1 MSSRPSLVSDVC
13 ELLRSLL
20 FPFELCAPYVPRL
33 TEPFMSC
40 LEFPGAIFVGIHD
53 DGCPGGLA
61 AVVRK
66 TPPDDSII
74 VDLDSSTISCS
85 GNRYVLSF
93 QGELLIIETAL
104 YSSNMALCSIRYEV
118 LTSAWDII
126 PRSAR
131 HNLVSEL
138 ETLCRDAGIVP
149 GQEPLDSL
157 VDSAFDATLPNGLVE
172 DFDVIPDHHKSR
184 EPLDDRGLRDA
195 FLRFFCSVL
204 RGYERF
210 LVVPDADFLISGN
223 DWFDTEE
230 FKKSATRENRAY
242 INSFVKTQ
250 LFQSFIQRRTEDSDL
265 RIAMFDECLAEYLSA
280 PMPYGRLGGDVETVA
295 SADNSQP
302 HMLYSLLVDQSASAP
317 FSGVPIGDVPGA
329 FQDELTMKIFKRNG
343 DELSKDGRDSDF
355 DSSCYSLGQP
365 SLSAVTDTSDRVLH
379 KETMGS
385 GVLLSIRNSES
396 LMTPAGDVITAP
408 ARTDLPDGVQFI
420 YCVDGN
426 PCFPHRLNKSLFLP
440 REPDSWLVEMSKTAP
455 NPSLVRSEREVEKA
469 NRRRKSSIS
478 HRGFQTQKR
487 CLWQLPKLMVRIL
500 ICSYSFSLYLFRNQ
514 HPSSLSRVSKLRGSI
529 S

>member
-1 MSSRPSLVSDVC
+1 MN
-13 ELLRSLL
+13 
-20 FPFELCAPYVPRL
+20 FY
-33 TEPFMSC
+33 
-40 LEFPGAIFVGIHD
+40 
-53 DGCPGGLA
+53 
-61 AVVRK
+61 
-66 TPPDDSII
+66 
-74 VDLDSSTISCS
+74 
-85 GNRYVLSF
+85 LS
-93 QGELLIIETAL
+93 IETVL
-104 YSSNMALCSIRYEV
+104 YSSNKSLCSRRYVV

-126 PRSAR
+126 PRNAR

-157 VDSAFDATLPNGLVE
+157 VDSAFDVTLPSGLVE

-223 DWFDTEE
+223 DWFDTDA
-230 FKKSATRENRAY
+230 FLSSATRENRTY
-242 INSFVKTQ
+242 LNSFVKTQ
-250 LFQSFIQRRTEDSDL
+250 LFQSFIQRRTEDSDP
-265 RIAMFDECLAEYLSA
+265 RIAMFDECLAEYLSS

-317 FSGVPIGDVPGA
+317 FSGVPTGDVPGA
-329 FQDELTMKIFKRNG
+329 FQEESTIRLFKSNG
-343 DELSKDGRDSDF
+343 DEVSKDGGDSDF
-355 DSSCYSLGQP
+355 DSSCYSLGKP
-365 SLSAVTDTSDRVLH
+365 SLSAVTDTSDRVFH
-379 KETMGS
+379 KGTMGS
-385 GVLLSIRNSES
+385 GAPLLINNSES
-396 LMTPAGDVITAP
+396 LMTPAGDIITAP
-408 ARTDLPDGVQFI
+408 ARTELPDGIQFI

-426 PCFPHRLNKSLFLP
+426 PCFPRRLNKSLFLP

-455 NPSLVRSEREVEKA
+455 NPSLARSEREVEHA
-469 NRRRKSSIS
+469 NRRRKSYIS

-487 CLWQLPKLMVRIL
+487 CLWQLPKLMVRL
-500 ICSYSFSLYLFRNQ
+500 FICS
-514 HPSSLSRVSKLRGSI
+514 H
-529 S
+529 